1 MGMAG
6 VIYKYIEY
14 RGAEKE
20 WGDGIRG
27 NEMILNFDTK
37 ISVQS
42 NVFEAVHLIAP
53 SYSTLWVFDELR
65 IGTQI
70 EIQE

>member
-27 NEMILNFDTK
+27 NEMILNFHTK

-42 NVFEAVHLIAP
+42 NVFGAVLLIAP
-53 SYSTLWVFDELR
+53 SYSKF
-65 IGTQI
+65 
-70 EIQE
+70 

>member
-27 NEMILNFDTK
+27 NEMILNCDTK

-42 NVFEAVHLIAP
+42 NVFEAVLLIAP
-53 SYSTLWVFDELR
+53 SYSTL
-65 IGTQI
+65 
-70 EIQE
+70 